1 MKLLTTYQNLKK
13 KSVELLSKGFLD
25 EYFDTL
31 VVLSN
36 IEKQLS
42 RLHYLN

>member
-1 MKLLTTYQNLKK
+1 MKLLTAYQTLKK

-31 VVLSN
+31 ILLSN
-36 IEKQLS
+36 IEKQLIQLH
-42 RLHYLN
+42 RLN